1 MHPIV
6 DFKPVLDGYSL
17 EINPS
22 ESRALDLAR
31 ESLPLG
37 TETSLP
43 WIPGANPQKAVE
55 AASALRKS
63 GLIPVPHIA
72 ARHIE
77 SENQLQKLMDQFIS
91 MAAVDRVLLVGGDRD
106 RSMGPYDS
114 SLAVMQSGVLQNA
127 GIRRIVIAGFP
138 EGNPN
143 IRDAD
148 LDEALA
154 SKVSFARSQGL
165 DLSIITQ
172 FCFDA
177 EPIVKW
183 LRRIRAAAIQ
193 VPVRIGVAGPAGLMT
208 LTRYAIRC
216 GIGNSLRVLTEKPS
230 FARLLIEK
238 GPAPIIQGV
247 VSATGDRSG
256 SDTSLRI
263 VGFHFFV
270 FGGFRKTV
278 DWINATRTR
287 SFHPSGQLP

>member
-17 EINPS
+17 AINPS

-143 IRDAD
+143 IRDAA